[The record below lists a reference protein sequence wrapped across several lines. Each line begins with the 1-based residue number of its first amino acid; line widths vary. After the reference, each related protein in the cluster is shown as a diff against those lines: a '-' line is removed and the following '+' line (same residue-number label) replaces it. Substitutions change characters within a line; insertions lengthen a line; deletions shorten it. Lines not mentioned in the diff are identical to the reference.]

1 MRAASGWNEWQG
13 TTYLSQEAWDELI
26 DALAER
32 DDLLGLP
39 NALDAA
45 AELRRRAAVAG
56 YRLKAEDPPAGSDSL
71 RS

>member
-1 MRAASGWNEWQG
+1 M
-13 TTYLSQEAWDELI
+13 
-26 DALAER
+26 AER

-45 AELRRRAAVAG
+45 AELRRRAAAVG
-56 YRLKAEDPPAGSDSL
+56 YRLKAEGPPAGSDSR